1 MNLRMKT
8 GYSAGLLLALATLP
22 TLHAAELKMF
32 NASYRASY
40 NNMAANATMSL
51 APAGANR
58 WTYRMKVQNA
68 LVQLDRSSTV
78 DASGSQLRP
87 VGNRETI
94 NMLVKKKS
102 KQANFDWSGGQVTWT
117 GDVKSDRRGPVK
129 LQAGDVDGMTLNL
142 AIVRDA
148 LAGKPMRYRLIENG
162 KAKPLAFS
170 KAGKESVTVE
180 GKAMQATK
188 VSGNDGNSQMTL
200 WVVEGIPVPVR
211 IQQKDDDGDTIDLRL
226 QSVR

>member
-1 MNLRMKT
+1 MNLRNKT
-8 GYSAGLLLALATLP
+8 SMTAGLLLTLAALPAA
-22 TLHAAELKMF
+22 HAAELKAF

-58 WTYRMKVQNA
+58 WTYSMNVQNA
-68 LVQLDRSSTV
+68 LVQLSRSSTV

-102 KQANFDWSGGQVTWT
+102 KQASFDWSGGQATWS

-162 KAKPLAFS
+162 KAKPLNFS
-170 KAGKESVTVE
+170 NAGKETVTVE

-188 VSGNDGNSQMTL
+188 VSGSDGDSRMTL
-200 WVVEGIPVPVR
+200 WVVNGIPVPVR

-226 QSVR
+226 QSVN

>member
-1 MNLRMKT
+1 MNHRNKT
-8 GYSAGLLLALATLP
+8 SMMAGLLLTMALLP
-22 TLHAAELKMF
+22 AAQAAELKPF

-40 NNMAANATMSL
+40 NNMAANANMAL

-58 WTYRMKVQNA
+58 WTYTMSVQNA
-68 LVQLDRSSTV
+68 LVQLNRSASV

-87 VGNRETI
+87 ISNRETI

-102 KQANFDWSGGQVTWT
+102 KQANFDWSAGQATWS
-117 GDVKSDRRGPVK
+117 GDVKADRRGPLK

-162 KAKPLAFS
+162 KAKPLAFTN
-170 KAGKESVTVE
+170 AGKENVTVD
-180 GKAMQATK
+180 GKAMQAIK
-188 VSGNDGNSQMTL
+188 VSGNDGDSQMTL
-200 WVVEGIPVPVR
+200 WVVNGIPVPVR

-226 QSVR
+226 QSVD

>member
-1 MNLRMKT
+1 MNLRNKT
-8 GYSAGLLLALATLP
+8 GMTAGLLLALIALP
-22 TLHAAELKMF
+22 AAHAAELKAF
-32 NASYRASY
+32 NASYRANY

-58 WTYRMKVQNA
+58 WTYGMKVQNA

-87 VGNRETI
+87 IGNRETV

-102 KQANFDWSGGQVTWT
+102 KQANFDWSSGQATWS
-117 GDVKSDRRGPVK
+117 GDVKADRRGPVK
-129 LQAGDVDGMTLNL
+129 LQTGDVDGMTLNL

-170 KAGKESVTVE
+170 NAGKESVTVE
-180 GKAMQATK
+180 GKPMQATK
-188 VSGNDGNSQMTL
+188 VTGNDGDSRMTL
-200 WVVEGIPVPVR
+200 WVVDGIPVPVR

-226 QSVR
+226 QSVN

>member
-1 MNLRMKT
+1 MRLLEKT
-8 GYSAGLLLALATLP
+8 GMTAGLLLALAMLP
-22 TLHAAELKMF
+22 AVHAAELKPF

-58 WTYRMKVQNA
+58 WTYNMSVQNP
-68 LVQLDRSSTV
+68 LVQLNRSATV

-87 VGNRETI
+87 IGNRETI

-102 KQANFDWSGGQVTWT
+102 KQASFDWSAGQATWS
-117 GDVKSDRRGPVK
+117 GDVKADRRGPVK

-162 KAKPLAFS
+162 KAKPLAFTN
-170 KAGKESVTVE
+170 AGKETVTVD
-180 GKAMQATK
+180 GKPMQAIK
-188 VSGNDGNSQMTL
+188 VSGSDGDSRMTV
-200 WVVEGIPVPVR
+200 WVVNGIPLPVR
-211 IQQKDDDGDTIDLRL
+211 IQQQDDDGDTIDLRL
-226 QSVR
+226 QSVD

>member
-22 TLHAAELKMF
+22 TLHAAELKTF

-170 KAGKESVTVE
+170 KAGKENVTVE

>member
-1 MNLRMKT
+1 MNLRNKT
-8 GYSAGLLLALATLP
+8 GVLAGLLLALAALP
-22 TLHAAELKMF
+22 AAQASELKAF

-58 WTYRMKVQNA
+58 WTYSMNVQNA
-68 LVQLDRSSTV
+68 LVQLNRASTV

-102 KQANFDWSGGQVTWT
+102 KQASFDWAGGQATWS
-117 GDVKSDRRGPVK
+117 GDVKADRRGPVK

-170 KAGKESVTVE
+170 NAGKENVSVGGE
-180 GKAMQATK
+180 SMAAIK
-188 VSGNDGNSQMTL
+188 VSGNDGNSRMTL
-200 WVVEGIPVPVR
+200 WVVDGIPVPVR
-211 IQQKDDDGDTIDLRL
+211 IQQQDDDGDTIDLRL
-226 QSVR
+226 QSVK

>member
-1 MNLRMKT
+1 MNLRNKT
-8 GYSAGLLLALATLP
+8 GMTAGLLLALATLP
-22 TLHAAELKMF
+22 AVQAAELKAF
-32 NASYRASY
+32 NANYRASY

-58 WTYRMKVQNA
+58 WTYSMKVQNA

-162 KAKPLAFS
+162 KAKPLTFS
-170 KAGKESVTVE
+170 NAGKESVTVG

-188 VSGNDGNSQMTL
+188 VSGSDGNSRMTL
-200 WVVEGIPVPVR
+200 WVVDGIPVPVR
-211 IQQKDDDGDTIDLRL
+211 IQQQDDDGDTIDLRL

>member
-1 MNLRMKT
+1 MNIRNKT
-8 GYSAGLLLALATLP
+8 SMAAGLVLALATLP
-22 TLHAAELKMF
+22 TVQAAELKAF
-32 NASYRASY
+32 NANYRANY

-58 WTYRMKVQNA
+58 WTYSMKVQNA

-94 NMLVKKKS
+94 NILVKKKS
-102 KQANFDWSGGQVTWT
+102 KQTSFDWSGGQATWS
-117 GDVKSDRRGPVK
+117 GDVKADRRGPVK

-162 KAKPLAFS
+162 KAKPLAFTS
-170 KAGKESVTVE
+170 AGKESVTVE

-188 VSGNDGNSQMTL
+188 VTGNDGDSRMTL
-200 WVVEGIPVPVR
+200 WVVDGIPVPVR

-226 QSVR
+226 QSMR